1 MANEVD
7 NLILEHLRALRGDN
21 AEVKRRLGNLEIEV
35 ARLGK
40 LVAVVIDGQQHILAR
55 MAEFE
60 ARFERIERRLELR
73 AEPSVP

>member
-1 MANEVD
+1 MTDDVA
-7 NLILEHLRALRGDN
+7 NLILEHLRALRADN
-21 AEVKRRLGNLEIEV
+21 AEIRRRLGNLEVEV

-40 LVAVVIDGQQHILAR
+40 LVAVVIDGQQHVIAR

-73 AEPSVP
+73 DDAPA